1 MIPKDEVR
9 LESEL
14 NSKELSAS
22 EGQAFLETVLEE
34 LATCGR
40 DSALYRQCVDTT
52 DEFEPLFVHHAL
64 LRAAEYNIVD
74 LATYVQH
81 TEQLAQT
88 GIIESLYEVT
98 RDQYK
103 SRLWVEVQ
111 YMRIRC
117 SMMHLIINRK
127 SAEDDDQIFNMMF
140 CKGRDKN
147 NGLSMFSFSSGT
159 STMMQAEERLRP
171 TEFFATHVYS
181 PSSSGYTRGMLSVA
195 FVPSKDIT

>member
-88 GIIESLYEVT
+88 GIIESLYAIEGHHVVPIAGHHVPVLLP
-98 RDQYK
+98 DDEW
-103 SRLWVEVQ
+103 L
-111 YMRIRC
+111 RIGLDVALQRYRIPIATAQV
-117 SMMHLIINRK
+117 SQVANE
-127 SAEDDDQIFNMMF
+127 SG
-140 CKGRDKN
+140 KGLD
-147 NGLSMFSFSSGT
+147 
-159 STMMQAEERLRP
+159 
-171 TEFFATHVYS
+171 
-181 PSSSGYTRGMLSVA
+181 VA
-195 FVPSKDIT
+195 VDY